1 MITSDSW
8 WSRQWNIECALC
20 ILVPANKSVSD
31 AILSATGRVK
41 SIDGNPNDLWSFW
54 AQALRQLKTLQLE
67 KLSQTM
73 RSKVTIENQSQVVE
87 QFEDDVLP
95 IAGIMS
101 LKSLN
106 INSLMSVIKYKELTH
121 TKIPSE
127 IIRDQ
132 FSPGFHNTLKT
143 FAWSGLLFVH

>member
-1 MITSDSW
+1 MI
-8 WSRQWNIECALC
+8 
-20 ILVPANKSVSD
+20 
-31 AILSATGRVK
+31 ILSR
-41 SIDGNPNDLWSFW
+41 
-54 AQALRQLKTLQLE
+54 ALRQLKTLQLE

-121 TKIPSE
+121 TKIPSK

-132 FSPGFHNTLKT
+132 FSPGFRNTLKT
-143 FAWSGLLFVH
+143 FA

>member
-31 AILSATGRVK
+31 AILSATGKVK

-67 KLSQTM
+67 KLSQTIA
-73 RSKVTIENQSQVVE
+73 KQSYYWESITGGRTVWRWCITHSRYH
-87 QFEDDVLP
+87 VLK
-95 IAGIMS
+95 I
-101 LKSLN
+101 
-106 INSLMSVIKYKELTH
+106 
-121 TKIPSE
+121 TK
-127 IIRDQ
+127 
-132 FSPGFHNTLKT
+132 H
-143 FAWSGLLFVH
+143 

>member
-1 MITSDSW
+1 MIIITSDSW

-41 SIDGNPNDLWSFW
+41 SIDGNSHDLWSFW
-54 AQALRQLKTLQLE
+54 AQALRQLKTC
-67 KLSQTM
+67 
-73 RSKVTIENQSQVVE
+73 ENQSQVVE

-132 FSPGFHNTLKT
+132 FSLGFRNTLKT